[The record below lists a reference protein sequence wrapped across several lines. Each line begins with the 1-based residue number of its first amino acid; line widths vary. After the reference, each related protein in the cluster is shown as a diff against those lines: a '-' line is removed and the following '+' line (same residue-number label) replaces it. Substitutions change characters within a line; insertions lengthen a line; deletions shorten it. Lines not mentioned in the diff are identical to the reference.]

1 VTQKILVIDDDKM
14 VRWPLCQK
22 LQREGFVTY
31 EGGDGSEG
39 LHQLEEKDVDMVLLD
54 LKLPGDDGI
63 EVLRKIKAYD
73 QDMTVVMMTGHG
85 TVESAVEAMKLG
97 AFDYLRKPFNPDEL
111 MQVIGK
117 VDELKALKREVQS
130 LRLRTAEKITDENL
144 IGKSPSM
151 QSVISQ
157 AKMVAAAETA
167 NVLLLGESGTGKNL
181 ITEVI
186 HNLSPRKNEPFV
198 TITCT
203 AMPGHLIESELFGYE
218 QGAFT
223 DAKTSKKG
231 LCEVA
236 DGGTLFLDEIG
247 DMPLELQAK
256 LLGFIESH
264 SFRRIGGTRNINVD
278 LRIIAA
284 TNKDLK
290 KEIHDGR
297 FREDLFYRLNV
308 FQIAL
313 PPLRNRQ
320 DDIPLLTQFFID
332 KFNRKLNKGVTRA
345 ADNVVAAMKRYAWP
359 GNIREFQN
367 MIERSMI
374 LAEHG
379 ELTTADFPPDLFGDA
394 ASQEMNDFILPPEGI
409 QFEDMERSLVRQ
421 ALERTNWNQTRAAR
435 LLGFTRDQ
443 MRYRVKQFGF
453 S

>member
-1 VTQKILVIDDDKM
+1 MTQKILVIDDDKM

-22 LQREGFVTY
+22 LGREGFTTY
-31 EGGDGSEG
+31 EAGEGAEG
-39 LHQLEEKDVDMVLLD
+39 LSQLEKQDVDMVLLD

-63 EVLRKIKAYD
+63 EVLRKIKHFD
-73 QDMTVVMMTGHG
+73 QEMTVVMMTGHG

-111 MQVIGK
+111 MQVISR
-117 VDELKALKREVQS
+117 VSEVRSLKREVHS
-130 LRLRTAEKITDENL
+130 LRLRAAGKITTDNL
-144 IGKSPSM
+144 IGKSPLM
-151 QSVISQ
+151 QNVISQ

-181 ITEVI
+181 ISEVI
-186 HNLSPRKNEPFV
+186 HNLSPRSEEPFV
-198 TITCT
+198 TVTCT

-223 DAKTSKKG
+223 DAKSSKKG

-236 DGGTLFLDEIG
+236 NGGTLFLDEIG

-256 LLGFIESH
+256 LLGFIESQT
-264 SFRRIGGTRNINVD
+264 FRRIGGTRNIRVN

-290 KEIHDGR
+290 KEIHEGR
-297 FREDLFYRLNV
+297 FREDLYYRLNV

-320 DDIPLLTQFFID
+320 DDIPLLVQFFID
-332 KFNRKLNKGVTRA
+332 RFNRKLNKNIAKA
-345 ADNVVAAMKRYAWP
+345 ADNVITAMKRYAWP

-374 LAEHG
+374 LAESG
-379 ELTTADFPPDLFGDA
+379 ELTTSNFPPDLFGGKTE
-394 ASQEMNDFILPPEGI
+394 QEMSEFILPPEGI
-409 QFEDMERSLVRQ
+409 QFEEMERSLVRQ